1 MLNAVSNFTVH
12 YQTAASAATP
22 SSLFSTG
29 WVFPVKGKCA
39 AWPSHWTCLFL
50 ASSFLCVS
58 NSGHRFLYNLFFRRA
73 ALLFA
78 SRSRF
83 SLSTVSVLLSPLHTL
98 ALVSQRALIRSF
110 VCSKTDRPSRT
121 SGICR
126 WQNCRSSSAA
136 FVFSQSSSC
145 VFHSLTPSTLL
156 RNQICRARPPRTP
169 RRCRP
174 PAVVAQVDLLST
186 LQDVSTNLRYLRVSS
201 NRLSLTKAPIQNRR
215 GRRHRTRLSR
225 SHTHNTSRQEQF
237 WREKNYNPIQAD
249 TTFDTVQ
256 RHHHLTHY

>member
-39 AWPSHWTCLFL
+39 AWPSHWTCLFP
-50 ASSFLCVS
+50 ASSFLCAS
-58 NSGHRFLYNLFFRRA
+58 KSGHRFLYNLLLRRPT
-73 ALLFA
+73 LLFA

-121 SGICR
+121 VGICRWQNCR

-136 FVFSQSSSC
+136 FPFPQSSSC
-145 VFHSLTPSTLL
+145 VFHSLTPSTRSETKFVGRVLPGRL
-156 RNQICRARPPRTP
+156 D
-169 RRCRP
+169 
-174 PAVVAQVDLLST
+174 AVVRSQPPCRSILCRHFRMFRRIFGTCEFPPTDFH
-186 LQDVSTNLRYLRVSS
+186 
-201 NRLSLTKAPIQNRR
+201 IQK
-215 GRRHRTRLSR
+215 GP
-225 SHTHNTSRQEQF
+225 Q
-237 WREKNYNPIQAD
+237 
-249 TTFDTVQ
+249 TT
-256 RHHHLTHY
+256 